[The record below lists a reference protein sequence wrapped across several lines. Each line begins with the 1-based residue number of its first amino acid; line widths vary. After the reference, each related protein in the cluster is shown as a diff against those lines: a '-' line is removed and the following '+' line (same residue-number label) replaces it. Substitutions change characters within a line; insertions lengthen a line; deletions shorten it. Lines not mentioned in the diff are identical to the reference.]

1 MIHFPKRM
9 CAVAL
14 LTLLLVACGGS
25 GSSSTRTGSSGSS
38 SGTTTDPGSGSSG
51 GTTTDQGS
59 GSSGGTTTNP
69 GSGSSGGTTTDP
81 GSGSSGGTT
90 TDSGSG
96 STGGTTTDPASGS
109 TTGATGFQVGLDPVD
124 SSLPAAP
131 AAPTGATQPT
141 SLGASYGVTTCKLT
155 ASYFT
160 SGSPAI
166 PTLTA
171 GSTVNVDQALQ
182 AAGWSGGNPTVLGM
196 GTSTSAAPTLS
207 ALGLNVPAGYPTAPD
222 TNRIQAALFACANA
236 LNAYDSKNDLA
247 SNGVV
252 ELTPGAGGQTA
263 FVSSP
268 LSMPGGVTLLIDK
281 GVTLFAS
288 RDPVLYESGTT
299 GAKAGNLYGT
309 PAYAASGAAVTSTPN
324 NGQYWCGQIAPND
337 NGCQPLVSN
346 VVYFGSAYKASTVFT
361 SNNAVMG
368 PGIIDG
374 QGGQP
379 LYSLLA
385 GHSTTVSYTGSSG
398 SGTVTYGPPALLTR
412 PSQSGGGAMSWWDI
426 GWEGNEALTGEDQNN
441 PRLFWPQFG
450 FNFTLYNLTMQNAPK
465 IHMSPSGINGFTA
478 WAVRVF
484 TPTKAYQSM
493 TNYWGANY
501 DYGSVKNTDGL
512 DPGSKGAKSLT
523 TPKAPAFTQNYYTT
537 GFTGDVS
544 NILLAYSYISNSDD
558 NIAVKGESGSS
569 TTISTDGAV
578 YNMTV
583 AHNHFFYGHGMSIGS
598 QTSGGPAGG
607 NPSAGVTANTTPL
620 VYNATGTGD
629 ASLYPSVSNINVY
642 DLAMDYTDNGV
653 RIKTN
658 WSEGGLV
665 SNISYSNIC
674 LQANPSPSPQD
685 TAPQSPIYIY
695 PYYSATAD
703 TQLYPSYQNIT
714 VNGMHETG
722 YPDGGAGPGNGPVTF
737 FFEGFNSSSSEMSAA
752 SWGSPK
758 VANVVNPLGLTL
770 NNVVSDTPSS
780 VRTSVANIALGANVS
795 LNAATP
801 LATSTANAVNITAA
815 SNAGSAT
822 TVDCSQAFANIPGN
836 TDANGKSISS
846 PFPGQQFP

>member
-1 MIHFPKRM
+1 M
-9 CAVAL
+9 
-14 LTLLLVACGGS
+14 TLLLAACGGS
-25 GSSSTRTGSSGSS
+25 GSSLTPNSS
-38 SGTTTDPGSGSSG
+38 SASG
-51 GTTTDQGS
+51 GTT
-59 GSSGGTTTNP
+59 SSP
-69 GSGSSGGTTTDP
+69 SS
-81 GSGSSGGTT
+81 
-90 TDSGSG
+90 
-96 STGGTTTDPASGS
+96 PASGPA
-109 TTGATGFQVGLDPVD
+109 GYQVGLNPAD

-131 AAPTGATQPT
+131 TAPAGATQPT
-141 SLGASYGVTTCKLT
+141 SLGSSYNVTTCKLT

-166 PTLTA
+166 PTLSA
-171 GSTVNVDQALQ
+171 GSTTNVDQALE
-182 AAGWSGGNPTVLGM
+182 AAGWSGGNPTVLGI
-196 GTSTSAAPTLS
+196 GTSSTASPTLS
-207 ALGLNVPAGYPTAPD
+207 TLGLNVPAGYPTAPD

-236 LNAYDSKNDLA
+236 VNAYDSKNDLA
-247 SNGVV
+247 TNGVV
-252 ELTPGAGGQTA
+252 ELAPGASGQAA
-263 FVSSP
+263 FVSGP

-299 GAKAGNLYGT
+299 GATAGDLYGT
-309 PAYAASGAAVTSTPN
+309 PADAASGAAVTSTPN
-324 NGQYWCGQIAPND
+324 NGQYWCGQIAAND
-337 NGCQPLVSN
+337 DGCLPLVSN
-346 VVYFGSAYKASTVFT
+346 VVYFGSAYKPSTIFT

-368 PGIIDG
+368 PGTIDG

-385 GHSTTVSYTGSSG
+385 GQRTAVSYTGSSG
-398 SGTVTYGPPALLTR
+398 SGTVTYSPPALLTR

-465 IHMSPSGINGFTA
+465 IHMSPTGVNGFTA
-478 WAVRVF
+478 WAIRVF

-512 DPGSKGAKSLT
+512 DPGSKGTKSLT

-544 NILLAYSYISNSDD
+544 NIVLAYSYISDSDD

-569 TTISTDGAV
+569 TSISSDGAV

-607 NPSAGVTANTTPL
+607 NPSAGVIANTTPL
-620 VYNATGTGD
+620 VYNATGAGNV
-629 ASLYPSVSNINVY
+629 SLYPSVSNISVY

-674 LQANPSPSPQD
+674 LQADPSPSPED

-714 VNGMHETG
+714 VNGMHDIG
-722 YPDGGAGPGNGPVTF
+722 YPNGGAGPGNGPVTF
-737 FFEGFNSSSSEMSAA
+737 FFEGFNSSSSEMSGTG
-752 SWGSPK
+752 WGSPK

-770 NNVVSDTPSS
+770 NNVVSDTASTLS
-780 VRTSVANIALGANVS
+780 ASVANIAVGSNVN
-795 LNAATP
+795 LNSSTP
-801 LATSTANAVNITAA
+801 LATSSANALNITAA
-815 SNAGSAT
+815 SNAGSSV
-822 TVDCSQAFANIPGN
+822 TVDCSQAFTNIVGN
-836 TDANGKSISS
+836 QDANGNPINS